1 MPIYLGTKALE
12 GLHVGQTEIARVYLG
27 TKLIYRKGV
36 PPAPGSD
43 VVFDHGWIQDIPWAG
58 NTLPRA
64 GYTLIAKYDFSDV
77 ESLGYMRIYFQCDP
91 NYSAIYYNAHVCT
104 DVDVRVPST
113 ATVMKIEAVSQAGA
127 QNANT
132 VKFGLVTRDCVNATD
147 ASAGGVLSDW
157 LRVNPPTSGE
167 DTHILSVDISGID
180 KSQNWVP
187 VVNARHLGQDYK
199 TYSLYIYKVWFE

>member
-12 GLHVGQTEIARVYLG
+12 GLHVGLTEIERVYLG

-36 PPAPGSD
+36 PPAPGAD

-77 ESLGYMRIYFQCDP
+77 DSLGYMRIYFQCDP
-91 NYSAIYYNAHVCT
+91 NYSSVYYNAHVCT

-113 ATVMKIEAVSQAGA
+113 ATVMKIEAVAQAGS
-127 QNANT
+127 QNAT
-132 VKFGLVTRDCVNATD
+132 TIKFGLVTRDCVNATD
-147 ASAGGVLSDW
+147 AANGGLLSDW
-157 LRVNPPTSGE
+157 TRVQAPTDQE
-167 DTHILSVDISGID
+167 ATHIYTLDVSALD
-180 KSQNWVP
+180 KSRDYVP
-187 VVNARHLGQDYK
+187 VVTARHLGNDYK